1 MKFIIN
7 KHKIMYTGNGKL
19 FFEMTKIIEQSNIS
33 KENAKLILSEYEKMS
48 LINQHIK
55 NTMDTL
61 ICEFEKIKTILT
73 Y

>member
-33 KENAKLILSEYEKMS
+33 KENAKLILFEY
-48 LINQHIK
+48 
-55 NTMDTL
+55 
-61 ICEFEKIKTILT
+61 EKIKTILT
-73 Y
+73 K